1 MRGPGQRG
9 RWPVRNSYPPG
20 GGCGFLAR
28 TPTHPASTLRPA
40 FRPVTKAIT
49 GFCTWAGPPTSC
61 AARTAIFS
69 ARAHINFPRTQ
80 MVRPP
85 RTARCARLEPTP
97 AAGRIALAIWPPSTL
112 ARLPHLASEGTRASD
127 TRAASAT
134 TGLAKRGQ
142 RERCRALVR
151 IVMRKHRS
159 AQPRAFRP
167 PNLSVTTGRAAEVRV
182 TSCEIKGAVSTG
194 QCNGSLVCT
203 ARARIQWQR
212 WGVMG

>member
-1 MRGPGQRG
+1 MPGQRG
-9 RWPVRNSYPPG
+9 RWPVRNSCPPG

-40 FRPVTKAIT
+40 FSPVTKAIT
-49 GFCTWAGPPTSC
+49 GFCAWAGPAKSC
-61 AARTAIFS
+61 AARNAILSSAMHTTAS
-69 ARAHINFPRTQ
+69 TQKRLSYRAPF
-80 MVRPP
+80 
-85 RTARCARLEPTP
+85 RCARLEPTP
-97 AAGRIALAIWPPSTL
+97 AAGRIAPAIWPPSTL
-112 ARLPHLASEGTRASD
+112 ARLRHLASEGTRAGGA
-127 TRAASAT
+127 RAASAT
-134 TGLAKRGQ
+134 TRLAKPCQ

-167 PNLSVTTGRAAEVRV
+167 PNISVTTGRAAEVRV